1 MIEWF
6 SEILAKFGNMIIS
19 VLPKSPVQQFL
30 NSFNDLPYL
39 QYLNWFIPI
48 SSVIVVLEAW
58 LVAIAIFYLYSL
70 ILRWVKA
77 IE

>member
-48 SSVIVVLEAW
+48 SSIIVVLEAW

-77 IE
+77 ID

>member
-6 SEILAKFGNMIIS
+6 SEMLAKFGNMIIS

-48 SSVIVVLEAW
+48 SSIIVVLEAW

>member
-30 NSFNDLPYL
+30 GSFSDLPYL
-39 QYLNWFIPI
+39 KYLNWFIPI
-48 SSVIVVLEAW
+48 SSIIVVLEAW

-77 IE
+77 IS